1 MLGYD
6 LYSSAL
12 ANILTEPQIAMPITG
27 TVEVFIKSI
36 WNELI
41 LKIFW
46 YISVGLYAKWGSGKS
61 FLLGKLRDE
70 MKAFTQDWQI
80 EPIFENT
87 PLVFMVILHF
97 ALFFG
102 VTAWILSYL
111 TIGLG
116 TSSTIVA
123 VITGSAVV
131 LLSYALFMSLWKF
144 NQINFVTFQDLKVSS
159 ESDFT
164 QNLQW
169 LLYYLFHSFRI
180 FWRTNSIIWN
190 WSFKS
195 FLAIHQVLTILQVL
209 TKETFTLWGCF
220 SRILPE
226 L

>member
-1 MLGYD
+1 M
-6 LYSSAL
+6 
-12 ANILTEPQIAMPITG
+12 
-27 TVEVFIKSI
+27 
-36 WNELI
+36 
-41 LKIFW
+41 
-46 YISVGLYAKWGSGKS
+46 GLYAKWGSGKS

-87 PLVFMVILHF
+87 PLVFMVILHL

-144 NQINFVTFQDLKVSS
+144 NQINFITFQDLKVS
-159 ESDFT
+159 
-164 QNLQW
+164 
-169 LLYYLFHSFRI
+169 
-180 FWRTNSIIWN
+180 
-190 WSFKS
+190 
-195 FLAIHQVLTILQVL
+195 IL
-209 TKETFTLWGCF
+209 
-220 SRILPE
+220 
-226 L
+226 

>member
-1 MLGYD
+1 M
-6 LYSSAL
+6 
-12 ANILTEPQIAMPITG
+12 
-27 TVEVFIKSI
+27 
-36 WNELI
+36 
-41 LKIFW
+41 
-46 YISVGLYAKWGSGKS
+46 GLYAKWGSGKS

-123 VITGSAVV
+123 VITGSVVV

-159 ESDFT
+159 VEYFILNHFSF
-164 QNLQW
+164 
-169 LLYYLFHSFRI
+169 YLAAFLPSLFLSFRI
-180 FWRTNSIIWN
+180 FWRTNSII
-190 WSFKS
+190 
-195 FLAIHQVLTILQVL
+195 
-209 TKETFTLWGCF
+209 
-220 SRILPE
+220 
-226 L
+226 